1 LFNAGDGIFSRMD
14 RIELEYHDRR
24 VDEITRRMIE
34 QGFILLHHAAD
45 TPATGN
51 LWFARQHAA
60 Q

>member
-51 LWFARQHAA
+51 LWFARHYAA